1 MAKSELL
8 IMSDTIIYKPNWHY
22 DFWTDIET
30 YFPKGSEVSAIIT
43 TVRRDYAFLST
54 SEGIYCFLDKRN
66 IKSLG
71 VINDL
76 TQEIKQG
83 DSKECIVLD
92 YNQEKKSLIVSL
104 KLN

>member
-1 MAKSELL
+1 MAKSKLL

-30 YFPKGSEVSAIIT
+30 YFPKGSKVSAIIT
-43 TVRRDYAFLST
+43 TVKRDYAFLST

-66 IKSLG
+66 VESPWI
-71 VINDL
+71 VNNL
-76 TQEIKQG
+76 TEEIKQG
-83 DSKECIVLD
+83 YSKECTVLD